1 MQKVPHEVFSLQSWR
16 WGGEIR
22 RMPLIDAEISEG
34 IGTITFINPAKRNCL
49 SGAAV
54 AEILQALEEFEK
66 ERVIVVVLRS
76 PEGSKVWS
84 AGHDVN
90 ELPKPGRDPLPY
102 AGPLE
107 SLLRRIQEYPGAVL
121 AMVQGSVWGGACDLT
136 FSCDILIG
144 DETASFA
151 MTPAKIGIPYNPS
164 GLIHF
169 INLLGLNKAKEM
181 FFTAEPIT
189 AQDSFNL
196 GILNHLVPSC
206 EIVGFTRRLAAK
218 IQNNSPLAIRSFKRQ
233 FRLLSSGLPLA
244 AETFE
249 LIQSIR
255 REVYDSADYSEGIAA
270 FHEKRPPVFRGQ

>member
-1 MQKVPHEVFSLQSWR
+1 MNAMSLINMEFSD
-16 WGGEIR
+16 GV
-22 RMPLIDAEISEG
+22 
-34 IGTITFINPAKRNCL
+34 GTITFQNPAKRNCL
-49 SGAAV
+49 SSEMV
-54 AEILQALEEFEK
+54 SEILSALDGFARRQAIA
-66 ERVIVVVLRS
+66 VILRAQ
-76 PEGSKVWS
+76 EGSKVWS

-107 SLLRRIQEYPGAVL
+107 SLLRRIQEYPGAVIAL
-121 AMVQGSVWGGACDLT
+121 VQGSVWGGACDLA

-169 INLLGLNKAKEM
+169 INLLGTNKAKEM

-189 AQDSFNL
+189 AQDSLNI
-196 GILNHLVPSC
+196 GILNHLVPAA
-206 EIVGFTRRLAAK
+206 EIVAFTAALAEKIRR
-218 IQNNSPLAIRSFKRQ
+218 NSPLAIRSFKRQ
-233 FRLLSSGLPLA
+233 FRLLSSGLPLP

-255 REVYDSADYSEGIAA
+255 REVYDSKDYAEGILA
-270 FHEKRPPVFRGQ
+270 FHEKRPPVFRGE

>member
-1 MQKVPHEVFSLQSWR
+1 
-16 WGGEIR
+16 
-22 RMPLIDAEISEG
+22 MPLIITRFSEG
-34 IGTITFINPAKRNCL
+34 VGTIMFGNPQKRNCL
-49 SGAAV
+49 SADAV
-54 AEILQALEEFEK
+54 AEMLAAFDEFEK
-66 ERVIVVVLRS
+66 QNAIVVVLRAQA
-76 PEGSKVWS
+76 GLKVWS

-107 SLLRRIQEYPGAVL
+107 SLLRRIQEFPGAVI
-121 AMVQGSVWGGACDLT
+121 AMIQGSVWGGACDLA

-189 AQDSFNL
+189 AQDSLNI
-196 GILNHLVPSC
+196 GILNHLVPSAGI
-206 EIVGFTRRLAAK
+206 EEFTAALAAK
-218 IQNNSPLAIRSFKRQ
+218 IRKNSPLAIRSFKRQ
-233 FRLLSSGLPLA
+233 FRLLSSGPPLP

-255 REVYDSADYSEGIAA
+255 RQVYDSKDYAEGILA
-270 FHEKRPPVFRGQ
+270 FHEKRPPVFRGE

>member
-1 MQKVPHEVFSLQSWR
+1 
-16 WGGEIR
+16 
-22 RMPLIDAEISEG
+22 MPLIASEFSAG
-34 IGTITFINPAKRNCL
+34 IGTITLCNPAKRNCL
-49 SGAAV
+49 SGEMV
-54 AEILQALEEFEK
+54 SEILAALDEFEK
-66 ERVIVVVLRS
+66 QSAIVVIVRAEKGV
-76 PEGSKVWS
+76 KVWS

-107 SLLRRIQEYPGAVL
+107 SLLRRMQEFPAAVIAL
-121 AMVQGSVWGGACDLT
+121 VQGSVWGGACDLA

-169 INLLGLNKAKEM
+169 INILGINKAKEM
-181 FFTAEPIT
+181 FFTAEPIN
-189 AQDSFNL
+189 AQDSFHL
-196 GILNHLVPSC
+196 GILNHLVPAG
-206 EIVGFTRRLAAK
+206 EIEAFTATFAGRVCR
-218 IQNNSPLAIRSFKRQ
+218 NSPLAIRSFKRQ
-233 FRLLSSGLPLA
+233 FRLLSSGLPLS

-255 REVYDSADYSEGIAA
+255 REVYDSKDYLEGIQA
-270 FHEKRPPVFRGQ
+270 FHEKRRPVFCGE